1 MPTIHGMITWIQRT
15 ELKSKQVNKNFIF
28 ILLGITLIT
37 YSSIQIASNN
47 TIFYFTTS
55 EAFQSTETS
64 ESERLKLGGFV
75 VRDSISKTSNAET
88 RFTVTDGNKD
98 VVIIFDGFIPDL
110 FQEEM
115 GVILDGYFQN
125 QIFYSDDMLVKHD
138 NEYISEDGQSYDVE
152 NYYKWFLVLGLF

>member
-1 MPTIHGMITWIQRT
+1 M
-15 ELKSKQVNKNFIF
+15 NKNFIF

-75 VRDSISKTSNAET
+75 VRDSISKTSNSET

-152 NYYKWFLVLGLF
+152 NYSK

>member
-1 MPTIHGMITWIQRT
+1 M
-15 ELKSKQVNKNFIF
+15 NKNFIF

-47 TIFYFTTS
+47 TKFYFTTS

-152 NYYKWFLVLGLF
+152 NYSK

>member
-1 MPTIHGMITWIQRT
+1 M
-15 ELKSKQVNKNFIF
+15 NKNFIF

-152 NYYKWFLVLGLF
+152 NYSK